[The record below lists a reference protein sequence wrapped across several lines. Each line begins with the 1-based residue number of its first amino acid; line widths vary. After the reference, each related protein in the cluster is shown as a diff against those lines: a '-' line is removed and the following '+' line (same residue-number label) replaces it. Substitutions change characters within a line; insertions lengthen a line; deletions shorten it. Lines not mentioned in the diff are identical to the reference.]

1 MAQQRNR
8 YPARGSPIK
17 PNEMGGNI
25 VQKCILALY
34 IMFDHI
40 VEFAQ
45 DLVNTMKIRC
55 DKFIKSM
62 HMNLLEGMATTS
74 KQDFGLMYEQD
85 REVVRTK
92 EGEKKEVAKKLN
104 KLSMQVTSTASQDRK
119 SIRCVVHVEETIRV
133 SAGGAWGCAWDAGTL
148 AISGGIVLRTLVL
161 NFLWLRHLLKRRLP
175 DLPKVSAQRPD
186 HNLSD
191 PSRSIRLRLHHISRA
206 ELHRGQYAM
215 QGRDDSNPDVIL
227 GNHIGYVAGLTRY
240 ENNIWMSNNNHNL
253 TLRSILDKDKLT
265 GSNFLD
271 WQRNLVI
278 VLRLEKKEYV
288 LEQAIPPVPAANA
301 STAIKDTYEKH
312 VDDDNQ
318 VACLMLAT
326 MTSDLQKHHES
337 MKAYDMIIHLRQLYQ
352 GQARH
357 ERFQISKALFSCK
370 LSVGNPVGPHVLKM
384 IGYVQTLEKLGFE
397 LRTELATDLILQS
410 LPELYK
416 QFVVNYEMHELDKPL
431 PELLKMLQTAEES
444 LMKGKGNSVLLVQGG
459 KGKKKFK
466 KAKKNGPKGK
476 GNTKPKSN
484 SSKLEP
490 KGGVAKDSICH
501 HCGEV
506 GHWKRNCK
514 QYLATKKKGE
524 ASASETEEK

>member
-1 MAQQRNR
+1 
-8 YPARGSPIK
+8 
-17 PNEMGGNI
+17 
-25 VQKCILALY
+25 
-34 IMFDHI
+34 
-40 VEFAQ
+40 
-45 DLVNTMKIRC
+45 
-55 DKFIKSM
+55 
-62 HMNLLEGMATTS
+62 
-74 KQDFGLMYEQD
+74 
-85 REVVRTK
+85 
-92 EGEKKEVAKKLN
+92 
-104 KLSMQVTSTASQDRK
+104 
-119 SIRCVVHVEETIRV
+119 
-133 SAGGAWGCAWDAGTL
+133 
-148 AISGGIVLRTLVL
+148 
-161 NFLWLRHLLKRRLP
+161 
-175 DLPKVSAQRPD
+175 
-186 HNLSD
+186 
-191 PSRSIRLRLHHISRA
+191 
-206 ELHRGQYAM
+206 
-215 QGRDDSNPDVIL
+215 
-227 GNHIGYVAGLTRY
+227 
-240 ENNIWMSNNNHNL
+240 MSNNNHNL

-271 WQRNLVI
+271 WKRNLVI

-288 LEQAIPPVPAANA
+288 LERAIPPVPAANA
-301 STAIKDTYEKH
+301 SRAIKDTYEKH

-397 LRTELATDLILQS
+397 LRTEL
-410 LPELYK
+410 
-416 QFVVNYEMHELDKPL
+416 
-431 PELLKMLQTAEES
+431 MLQTAEES
-444 LMKGKGNSVLLVQGG
+444 LTKGNGNSVLLVQGG

-476 GNTKPKSN
+476 GNTEPKSN
-484 SSKLEP
+484 SSKLKP

-514 QYLATKKKGE
+514 QYLANKKKGE
-524 ASASETEEK
+524 ASASDSERKEHLETVPKRFLP